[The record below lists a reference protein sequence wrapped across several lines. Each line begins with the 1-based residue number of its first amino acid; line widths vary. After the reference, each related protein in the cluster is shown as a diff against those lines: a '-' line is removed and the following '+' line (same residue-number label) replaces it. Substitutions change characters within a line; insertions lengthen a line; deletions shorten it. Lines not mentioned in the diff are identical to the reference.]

1 MAAHWKKRE
10 TTFSEY
16 GASFSL
22 PGAWQLRPTDNP
34 CRWHYRSS
42 DKREQLTVT
51 LEELEG
57 YDEEAEINRAAQK
70 ARRTVDLSFR
80 RLPDYTV
87 SDTEFDFS
95 GEHPESLFCGSAG
108 DDSHR
113 FWMSIIIR
121 NGQIWSFFFE
131 TFRLSEETARA
142 HLDSFRSSL
151 SFR

>member
-22 PGAWQLRPTDNP
+22 PGAWQLRPSDDP
-34 CRWHYRSS
+34 CRWLYRSA

-51 LEELEG
+51 LEDLEG
-57 YDEEAEINRAAQK
+57 YDEEAEIARAAQK
-70 ARRTVDLSFR
+70 ARRAVDLSFR
-80 RLPDYTV
+80 RLPDYST
-87 SDTEFDFS
+87 SDTAIDLS
-95 GEHPESLFCGSAG
+95 AEHPEASFSGSAG

-113 FWMSIIIR
+113 FHMWILIR

-131 TFRLSEETARA
+131 TFRLSEEVAGS
-142 HLDSFRSSL
+142 HLQSFRNSL
-151 SFR
+151 HFR